1 VADLSKIV
9 DRIHKLLALSK
20 DGGATEAEARL
31 AAEKAQELMT
41 EYNLSMATVEARGGD
56 SGAEGQ
62 RTKDKFERRQ
72 SYKWQ
77 RNLMCHLA
85 KLNFCFCSEKFKY
98 HAHTSS
104 FDGYELIG
112 RSANV
117 VSVQITFDYLVQTI
131 ERLARTEVGDPS
143 QYFTKY
149 AHSFKEGCADRVME
163 RLQERR
169 DQEIRDQERK
179 AREDKARASHPAS
192 AGNALVVV
200 LGDYLQDEDDLNEDF
215 RRGWQ
220 PGTTRKNREEWE
232 RDIAAEKIRRQELY
246 NKRKSE
252 ILMDD
257 PNIDPERLHLLAQ
270 GFSPETVDH
279 ILKPTKPETESQR
292 RKRKEREERENQ
304 RYWDRVYRERSRLDS
319 TAYSRGQTAGDGV
332 GLDQQINE
340 SNKNRLT

>member
-1 VADLSKIV
+1 MSDLSKIV

-41 EYNLSMATVEARGGD
+41 EYNLSMAMVEARGGD
-56 SGAEGQ
+56 SGAEGR

-77 RNLMCHLA
+77 RNLMRHLA
-85 KLNFCFCSEKFKY
+85 RLNFCFCSEKFKY
-98 HAHTSS
+98 HAHTNS

-112 RSANV
+112 RAANV
-117 VSVQITFDYLVQTI
+117 ASVQITFDYLVQTI
-131 ERLARTEVGDPS
+131 ERLARAEVGDPS

-149 AHSFKEGCADRVME
+149 AHSFKEGCADRVTE

-169 DQEIRDQERK
+169 DQEIRGQERK
-179 AREDKARASHPAS
+179 AREEKARASHPAS

-215 RRGWQ
+215 RLGLK
-220 PGTTRKNREEWE
+220 PGTTRQNREEWE
-232 RDIAAEKIRRQELY
+232 RKRVAEKARSLELY
-246 NKRKSE
+246 NRRKSE
-252 ILMDD
+252 ILAND

-270 GFSPETVDH
+270 GFSSTTVDE

-292 RKRKEREERENQ
+292 RRRKEREERENR
-304 RYWDRVYRERSRLDS
+304 RYWDRVYRERSRIDS
-319 TAYSRGQTAGDGV
+319 TAYSRGRTAGDKV
-332 GLDQQINE
+332 GLDQQIDK
-340 SNKNRLT
+340 SDKNRLA